1 MRMNTRNSPAQAQ
14 RPQGASCQGYARH
27 DTSLIHSIIHDIFMR
42 FSPTSQRR
50 EIGWRAHTL
59 CPALFAPEPGRLK
72 FLFSG
77 SAPRPSN
84 LAPH

>member
-1 MRMNTRNSPAQAQ
+1 MNARNYHRSLEIA
-14 RPQGASCQGYARH
+14 RGALGQGYAHH
-27 DTSLIHSIIHDIFMR
+27 DTSLIHSIIQDIFMR

-59 CPALFAPEPGRLK
+59 CPALFAPEPGRLMPI
-72 FLFSG
+72 SVQRQRPG
-77 SAPRPSN
+77 PSN